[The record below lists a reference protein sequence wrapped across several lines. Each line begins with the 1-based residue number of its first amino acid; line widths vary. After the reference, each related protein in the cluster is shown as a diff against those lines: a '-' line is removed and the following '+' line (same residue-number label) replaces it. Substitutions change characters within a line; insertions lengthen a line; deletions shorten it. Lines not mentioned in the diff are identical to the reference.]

1 MRVDEGLRCHSVYGF
16 NSIRTHGYLKTTLE
30 LLEPPQML
38 FLLISMLKRWFYG
51 VATRPFI

>member
-1 MRVDEGLRCHSVYGF
+1 MSDSDAIRSMVF
-16 NSIRTHGYLKTTLE
+16 NSIRTRGYLKTTLE